1 MLRPDEAVAAF
12 GDSKQKPEARMEAA
26 ILATWDSGKEADFQ
40 PLLQLVKQFK
50 KKNLV
55 KVQTK
60 VRPPHGC
67 CCCWAGTATCCS
79 FLFADSS
86 VPLVPPLLPLC
97 HGVWRVRLT
106 AGAASWWPVAW
117 WTSRRRWPR
126 CYVWARLSTP
136 RTTTVSRAH
145 THTPNNRDTPA
156 PILFGG

>member
-1 MLRPDEAVAAF
+1 VLRPDEAVAAF

-67 CCCWAGTATCCS
+67 CCCCCCYCCC
-79 FLFADSS
+79 
-86 VPLVPPLLPLC
+86 LLLLLIC
-97 HGVWRVRLT
+97 
-106 AGAASWWPVAW
+106 
-117 WTSRRRWPR
+117 
-126 CYVWARLSTP
+126 
-136 RTTTVSRAH
+136 
-145 THTPNNRDTPA
+145 
-156 PILFGG
+156 